1 MRTDGADA
9 ADARVT
15 VVGSYNH
22 GLTMAVP
29 SLPVPGETVL
39 GEEFA
44 EGVGGKGSNQAVAA
58 ARLGADAAFV
68 GRLGDDR
75 FAADAEAL
83 WDREGVDAS
92 AVERVDG
99 THTGVGFVIVE
110 EGGENAIAVAPGAN
124 EAFGAPAVREAAGT
138 VADADV
144 LLTQLEIGDEAVVA
158 ALETA
163 AERGTEAVLN
173 PAPAGEAPDAALAAA
188 DVLTP
193 NRTEARILAG
203 HDPDADVADRPLAE
217 SLVERGPDAVVLTR
231 GADGALVV
239 TDDGATAVPAIEP
252 QVVDTTGAGDAFNA
266 GFAVARAEGLDVV
279 AAVRFGVVAGGLACT
294 AYEVVPALPT
304 REALADWRED

>member
-1 MRTDGADA
+1 MTTEGDDSPDA
-9 ADARVT
+9 SVA

-22 GLTMAVP
+22 GLTMTVP

-39 GEEFA
+39 GGDFA

-58 ARLGADAAFV
+58 ARLGADAALV

-99 THTGVGFVIVE
+99 THTGVGFVIVDE
-110 EGGENAIAVAPGAN
+110 SGENAIAVAPGAN
-124 EAFGAPAVREAAGT
+124 EAFGAPAVREAADT
-138 VADADV
+138 VAGADV

-163 AERGTEAVLN
+163 SEAGVEAVLN
-173 PAPAGEAPDAALAAA
+173 PAPARELPAAALAAV

-203 HDPDADVADRPLAE
+203 HDPDAAVDDRPLAAD
-217 SLVERGPDAVVLTR
+217 LLARGPDAVVLTR

-252 QVVDTTGAGDAFNA
+252 DVVDTTGAGDAFNA
-266 GFAVARAEGLDVV
+266 GFAVARAEGLGLV

-304 REALADWRED
+304 REAVAGWRGD